1 MSQDL
6 LQRKILEDDKDE
18 LRTYMGKWKLFYVCE
33 NAKTLLGEIVFGTED
48 EALEHIRVVEKRV
61 IRGNANNKIVVSEIN
76 EIVWPQNAKRFKD
89 NARKSGLFP
98 YIAIDMFPIPIG
110 ENT

>member
-6 LQRKILEDDKDE
+6 LQRKILREDKDE
-18 LRTYMGKWKLFYVCE
+18 LREYKGKWKLFRVCE
-33 NAKTLLGEIVFGTED
+33 NTKTLLGETVFDSEK
-48 EALEHIRVVEKRV
+48 EALEHIMLVEKCV
-61 IRGNANNKIVVSEIN
+61 LKGNANGKLVVSEN
-76 EIVWPQNAKRFKD
+76 NAIVWPQNAEMFKD
-89 NARKSGLFP
+89 IARKYGLSP